1 MEEVEFGA
9 GRARGEEVTVL
20 FMHLGF
26 LLQTIAAFSS
36 AGKDRHYR
44 PTTMTGHKTAIKES
58 ANPLLPPPKH
68 TRRCSRG

>member
-36 AGKDRHYR
+36 AGKDRHYC
-44 PTTMTGHKTAIKES
+44 PTTMPGHKTAIKES
-58 ANPLLPPPKH
+58 DHKPKQP
-68 TRRCSRG
+68 RRPTAAPS